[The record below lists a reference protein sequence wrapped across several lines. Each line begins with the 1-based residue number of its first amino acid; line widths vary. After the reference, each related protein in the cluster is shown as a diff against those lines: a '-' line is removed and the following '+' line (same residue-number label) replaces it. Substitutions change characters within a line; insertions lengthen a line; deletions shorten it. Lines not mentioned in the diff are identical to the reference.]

1 MSSHTQFFFGR
12 LIRNHGYVESHWIG
26 WYGFRVDSRRVLKLS
41 ATRHFAWHWA
51 RHCTGE
57 RSFLFLRSQKK
68 IPIQWWSTAELGS
81 ETCSKILVFL
91 GQSPT
96 CYFFAVRVRLQSVSG
111 HVFAK
116 KISLEFREWRS
127 RAHRVLRLN
136 INIWLPLF
144 WSTWSRA
151 RGQDSATCAHNAG
164 LARSRHGLWL

>member
-51 RHCTGE
+51 RHCTGK
-57 RSFLFLRSQKK
+57 RALLFLRSLKNTSPVMIDSWTWLWDMLQ
-68 IPIQWWSTAELGS
+68 IPCIPWPVACVLF
-81 ETCSKILVFL
+81 V
-91 GQSPT
+91 
-96 CYFFAVRVRLQSVSG
+96 AVQVRLQSVSG